1 MPRNGLG
8 AQGAAA
14 LAPAAAASGTLRLLD
29 LSLNEIGDEG
39 VCALARAFGGGGT
52 GGVGGAGGGAGAG
65 GGGWLRGLVK
75 EVPEGGALGLV
86 SAQLAGA
93 ARPGAPPRPRGAR

>member
-1 MPRNGLG
+1 M
-8 AQGAAA
+8 
-14 LAPAAAASGTLRLLD
+14 APA
-29 LSLNEIGDEG
+29 
-39 VCALARAFGGGGT
+39 
-52 GGVGGAGGGAGAG
+52 GAGGGGAGAG

-93 ARPGAPPRPRGAR
+93 ARPGAPPPSAGGAVKRLALAGVSAPRLVRAPRGTARRPPMAPPAAGRPRP